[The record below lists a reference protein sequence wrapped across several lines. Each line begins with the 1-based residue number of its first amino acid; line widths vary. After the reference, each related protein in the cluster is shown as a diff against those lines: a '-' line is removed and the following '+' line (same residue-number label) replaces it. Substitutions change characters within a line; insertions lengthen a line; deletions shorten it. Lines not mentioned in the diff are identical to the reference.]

1 MRSLA
6 RLGAVLIDGGVAVV
20 VVVGGLAAGGL
31 RRLATVGDGDAAWT
45 EAELPHDERPEPK
58 AEFRALPA

>member
-6 RLGAVLIDGGVAVV
+6 RLGAVLIEGGAAVV

-31 RRLATVGDGDAAWT
+31 RRLAGLGEEGAAT
-45 EAELPHDERPEPK
+45 AAAELPPDQRPKPK
-58 AEFRALPA
+58 A

>member
-6 RLGAVLIDGGVAVV
+6 RLSALLIEGGVAVV

-31 RRLATVGDGDAAWT
+31 RRLAAVGDGDVASA
-45 EAELPHDERPEPK
+45 EAELPPDQPQKPK
-58 AEFRALPA
+58 AEV

>member
-6 RLGAVLIDGGVAVV
+6 RLSALLIEGGVAVV

-31 RRLATVGDGDAAWT
+31 RRLAAVGDEGAAPA
-45 EAELPHDERPEPK
+45 EAELPPDEQPK
-58 AEFRALPA
+58 PKTEV

>member
-6 RLGAVLIDGGVAVV
+6 RLGAVLIEGGVAVV

-31 RRLATVGDGDAAWT
+31 RRLAAVGAGDAASAQ
-45 EAELPHDERPEPK
+45 AEMPHDERPEPK
-58 AEFRALPA
+58 PEV

>member
-6 RLGAVLIDGGVAVV
+6 RLGAVLIEGGVAVV

-31 RRLATVGDGDAAWT
+31 RRLAELGDECAAP
-45 EAELPHDERPEPK
+45 AEVELLRDERPEPK
-58 AEFRALPA
+58 AEV

>member
-6 RLGAVLIDGGVAVV
+6 RLGAVLIEGGVAVV

-31 RRLATVGDGDAAWT
+31 RRLAELGDEGAAT
-45 EAELPHDERPEPK
+45 AEAELPPDQQPRTN
-58 AEFRALPA
+58 AEV

>member
-6 RLGAVLIDGGVAVV
+6 RLSALLIEGGVAVV

-31 RRLATVGDGDAAWT
+31 RRLAAVGDGDVASA
-45 EAELPHDERPEPK
+45 EVELPPDQRQKPK
-58 AEFRALPA
+58 AEV

>member
-6 RLGAVLIDGGVAVV
+6 RLGAVLIEGGVAVV

-31 RRLATVGDGDAAWT
+31 RRLAAIGVDDAASA
-45 EAELPHDERPEPK
+45 EAELPRDERPEPK
-58 AEFRALPA
+58 A